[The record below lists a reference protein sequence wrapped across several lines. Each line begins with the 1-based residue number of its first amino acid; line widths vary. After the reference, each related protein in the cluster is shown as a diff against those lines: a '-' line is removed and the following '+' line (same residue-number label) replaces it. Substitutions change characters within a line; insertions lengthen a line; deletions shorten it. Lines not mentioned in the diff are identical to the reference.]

1 MSTISFALQNQL
13 LKLPEQH
20 QEHPSAQCQLQW
32 RQGQLLVQPCQ
43 NFQQL
48 HLPSFSSKQR
58 LVECLKKSPV
68 RLVRLD
74 AMMGE
79 AALKHWA
86 EACEQAK
93 KPAFLLQGTIAKK
106 LPKKPN
112 SLGGSVIRVLDWIAA
127 LVLLIG
133 LSPVILGLMAL
144 MYTYSPK
151 TIFAFSWH
159 IGLRGKLFKA
169 LKFDTTLNHSN
180 SRPTPIGCWMRKYR
194 LDEIPQLLN
203 VLRGEMSLL
212 GVRPLALSEVV
223 QPGSKDQQQMNVL
236 RWRRASSEFV
246 AEA

>member
-1 MSTISFALQNQL
+1 MSTIGFELQSQP

-20 QEHPSAQCQLQW
+20 REHSTQCKLQW
-32 RQGQLLVQPCQ
+32 RQGQLLVQLCQ
-43 NFQQL
+43 DFQQI
-48 HLPSFSSKQR
+48 HLPSLSSRQR

-74 AMMGE
+74 PMMGE
-79 AALKHWA
+79 AALKQWA

-106 LPKKPN
+106 LRKKPN
-112 SLGGSVIRVLDWIAA
+112 SWAGSVIRVLDWIAA

-133 LSPVILGLMAL
+133 LSPVMLALMAL
-144 MYTYSPK
+144 MYAYSPK
-151 TIFAFSWH
+151 SIFAFSWR

-169 LKFDTTLNHSN
+169 VKFHTTLNHLN
-180 SRPTPIGCWMRKYR
+180 SRPTSVERWMRKYR

-203 VLRGEMSLL
+203 VLRGEMTLL
-212 GVRPLALSEVV
+212 GVRPLTLSQVV
-223 QPGSKDQQQMNVL
+223 QPDPKDQQQMNVL
-236 RWRRASSEFV
+236 RWGRGTSEFV

>member
-1 MSTISFALQNQL
+1 MSTISFGLQRQR

-20 QEHPSAQCQLQW
+20 LEHPLTQCKLQW
-32 RQGQLLVQPCQ
+32 RQGQLLVQHCQ

-48 HLPSFSSKQR
+48 HLPSVSSKQR

-74 AMMGE
+74 PMMGE

-106 LPKKPN
+106 LPKKRN
-112 SLGGSVIRVLDWIAA
+112 SWAGSVIRVLDWIAA
-127 LVLLIG
+127 FVLMLG
-133 LSPVILGLMAL
+133 LSPVMLGLMAL
-144 MYTYSPK
+144 MYAYSPK
-151 TIFAFSWH
+151 NLFAFSWQ

-169 LKFDTTLNHSN
+169 LKLDIALNHPN
-180 SRPTPIGCWMRKYR
+180 SRPRPIERWMRKYR
-194 LDEIPQLLN
+194 LDKIPQLLN

-223 QPGSKDQQQMNVL
+223 QPGSKEQQPMNL
-236 RWRRASSEFV
+236 LDWGRASSEFV